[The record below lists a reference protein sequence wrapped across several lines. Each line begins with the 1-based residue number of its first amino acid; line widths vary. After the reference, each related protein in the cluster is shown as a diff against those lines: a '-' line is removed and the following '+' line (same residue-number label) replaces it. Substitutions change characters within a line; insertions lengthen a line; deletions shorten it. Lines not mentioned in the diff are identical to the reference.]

1 MAPPSRH
8 GSPRRGSSYS
18 PKKRKRSGN
27 GSATKPTSPSKRS
40 ATVSPRTRTIT
51 PSSKASAEKALK
63 VAAAVQV
70 NIQFGVV
77 EKYKPG
83 IKILLPESIYGSAKD
98 VSTNFHWYF
107 CHILFHVFTHNPLS
121 HLLHLGTRESTGL
134 SFWIRVDE
142 SFKRSCDYKIYQSDL
157 QTRIL

>member
-8 GSPRRGSSYS
+8 GSPRRGSSWS
-18 PKKRKRSGN
+18 PKKRKRN
-27 GSATKPTSPSKRS
+27 GGSAATKPTSPSKRS

-98 VSTNFHWYF
+98 VSSIFFYIF
-107 CHILFHVFTHNPLS
+107 VLFFSCFYSQFVVSFVTFRYQ
-121 HLLHLGTRESTGL
+121 REYGVIFLNTS
-134 SFWIRVDE
+134 
-142 SFKRSCDYKIYQSDL
+142 
-157 QTRIL
+157 